1 VPELPEVEVIR
12 RGLRPLVR
20 GKVFAAPRIFT
31 PKTVA
36 YPEPE
41 LFARRLTGRRVEE
54 LGRQGKFLLFFLDRG
69 ELVFHLRMTGRLVYL
84 PEKAPLPHD
93 GTLRLFLPF
102 ADGSGLFF
110 GDLRKFGRVW
120 LFQQKEERVHAGL
133 HRLGPDI
140 YEQVDEDQF
149 LALLRRRERSRLKP
163 LLLDQHFVAGLGNI
177 YVDESLFRCGLHP
190 RKRVAEL
197 SEEERRKLYRAIRET
212 LEEGIRWGGTS
223 TRDYRDARGDR
234 GRFQERL
241 QVYGRQGRP
250 CRCGCTIRRIRV
262 AGRGTYYC
270 PGCQGEE

>member
-1 VPELPEVEVIR
+1 MPELPEVEVIR
-12 RGLRPLVR
+12 RGLRSLVR

-120 LFQQKEERVHAGL
+120 LFQQKEERVHA
-133 HRLGPDI
+133 RLQQAPISANRWTKPIPGPVR
-140 YEQVDEDQF
+140 QRSVARPCPGS
-149 LALLRRRERSRLKP
+149 ALCG
-163 LLLDQHFVAGLGNI
+163 QAGNI
-177 YVDESLFRCGLHP
+177 VDESLFRCGLHP
-190 RKRVAEL
+190 RSGWRI
-197 SEEERRKLYRAIRET
+197 ERRRAAGYAGPSRP
-212 LEEGIRWGGTS
+212 GKASAGGPAPGTTGARV
-223 TRDYRDARGDR
+223 TRAASRSGSGLRPPGPALPLRLHHPAHKGCR
-234 GRFQERL
+234 PGRYYTRL
-241 QVYGRQGRP
+241 
-250 CRCGCTIRRIRV
+250 
-262 AGRGTYYC
+262 
-270 PGCQGEE
+270 PGKGNWQAQLSPR